1 MISSISQSFAKAAYS
16 HAKSNQTKE
25 IWLKMLRQLD
35 TVTKQK
41 KIQAY
46 LSSPARIEDKLNV
59 LSELVELQPKQRVW
73 LKQVLQA
80 KKGHL
85 IAQMLHA
92 FTNLYEADANIHTL
106 VITSSNQLSQATQAR
121 IEEKARQKL
130 QQQLNI
136 QFCIDPN
143 LIGGIIL
150 SYNDR
155 VIDLSFNRI
164 LEQLTIN

>member
-1 MISSISQSFAKAAYS
+1 MISSTSQSFAKAAYS
-16 HAKSNQTKE
+16 HAKSNHVTKA
-25 IWLKMLRQLD
+25 WQQMLTQLV

-41 KIQAY
+41 KIQAF
-46 LSSPARIEDKLNV
+46 LSSPALIEDKLKI
-59 LSELVELQPKQRVW
+59 LSELVELLPKQRVW
-73 LKQVLQA
+73 LRQVLQA
-80 KKGHL
+80 KKGHM
-85 IAQMLHA
+85 IEQMLKA
-92 FTNLYEADANIHTL
+92 FTNLYEADENIHTL
-106 VITSSNQLSQATQAR
+106 IITSANHLSQSAQKR
-121 IEEKARQKL
+121 IEEKARQQL

-136 QFCIDPN
+136 QFCTDPN